1 MDEENKKKKYD
12 KTYVEYIEEEHEPTA
27 SIQLLDKYID
37 KTHNCV
43 ISKNVIAEGIHA
55 NFKTT
60 VYQLMFDITN
70 NVCSFQIIL
79 MLIKY
84 HTKNDS
90 LAILDLKN
98 KLIQLYTKH
107 PNNETLY
114 YILLKNNKKS
124 NMQKV
129 IDGLIK
135 MEDYI
140 TSDEYYVTFMDIYLL
155 SKEYDLPIIFLC
167 NTAIDISIT
176 NSTEIKYII
185 CNINKINDDYYF
197 LKVPSVYSRDKKHNY
212 KLMFNSQSFIF
223 NINTDLQDS
232 QSYKLY
238 SNLKK
243 HLQLYS
249 DVLDDFIN
257 NYNIIKATNTV
268 YKQKKFKKGVAEAN
282 AEEQEEVE
290 EVEVEEEEEAEEEGI
305 KEEGVKEEVEEEEV
319 EEQIMVSDLTKTKK
333 YKRCP
338 NGERRN
344 KVTKKCEPNKK

>member
-1 MDEENKKKKYD
+1 M
-12 KTYVEYIEEEHEPTA
+12 
-27 SIQLLDKYID
+27 
-37 KTHNCV
+37 
-43 ISKNVIAEGIHA
+43 
-55 NFKTT
+55 

-70 NVCSFQIIL
+70 NICSFQIIL

-84 HTKNDS
+84 HTKNNS
-90 LAILDLKN
+90 LVILDLKN
-98 KLIQLYTKH
+98 KLIQLYSKH
-107 PNNETLY
+107 PNTETLY

-124 NMQKV
+124 SMQKV

-140 TSDEYYVTFMDIYLL
+140 TSDEYYVTFLDIYLL

-212 KLMFNSQSFIF
+212 KLMFNNQSFIF

-243 HLQLYS
+243 HLQFYT
-249 DVLDDFIN
+249 DVLGDFIN

-268 YKQKKFKKGVAEAN
+268 YKQKKYKKSVAEAN
-282 AEEQEEVE
+282 AEEVEPEEKE
-290 EVEVEEEEEAEEEGI
+290 EAAIEEEAEEPAPEI
-305 KEEGVKEEVEEEEV
+305 EAIEEEAPVIEPV
-319 EEQIMVSDLTKTKK
+319 IEEPVQEEPVQEEAAEEEALDVAFPNKTKK